1 MDNGWKKY
9 NKQPQVWGC
18 EIGYTPSVITRMIQ
32 LTPPAK
38 VDCPDGADGIESL
51 TVTMASPL
59 AATSHLDVNS
69 MVVSTRDLPSKLLRI
84 LSSQLAIEMSQL
96 YRYTIS

>member
-38 VDCPDGADGIESL
+38 VDCPDGADGIELGLPDCNVYSGIVHYHVQIKNSL
-51 TVTMASPL
+51 KV
-59 AATSHLDVNS
+59 
-69 MVVSTRDLPSKLLRI
+69 
-84 LSSQLAIEMSQL
+84 
-96 YRYTIS
+96 

>member
-1 MDNGWKKY
+1 MGM
-9 NKQPQVWGC
+9 VG
-18 EIGYTPSVITRMIQ
+18 TRMVPQ
-32 LTPPAK
+32 KGDDLGM
-38 VDCPDGADGIESL
+38 VQM
-51 TVTMASPL
+51 VASPL